1 MESWPFGVTI
11 CKVSETTRDISIGV
25 TVFTLTALSAD
36 RFFAIVDPMR
46 KLHASV
52 GGRRATKF
60 TVTVAVTIWCL
71 AILCAAPAAAYSY
84 IRKFQNVDN
93 VTLLEVCYPYPEE
106 LGPNFPQ
113 LAVLVKFLIY
123 YVVPLS
129 AIACFYIMMARH
141 LINST
146 KNMPGE
152 VQVSTVTTA
161 RFGLSSYIERNRAFV
176 PDPFL
181 SRAHFVHF
189 QKTHSIP
196 TSPPLLSHLHG

>member
-1 MESWPFGVTI
+1 M
-11 CKVSETTRDISIGV
+11 SETTKDISIGV

-71 AILCAAPAAAYSY
+71 AIACAAPAASYSY
-84 IRKFQNVDN
+84 LRQFQDSNN
-93 VTLLEVCYPYPEE
+93 VTLFEACYPYPEE
-106 LGPNFPQ
+106 LGESYPRIVVIVRF
-113 LAVLVKFLIY
+113 LVY
-123 YVVPLS
+123 YAVPLS
-129 AIACFYIMMARH
+129 AIACFYVMMARH

-152 VQVSTVTTA
+152 IQVSNALKNTFDIFMPLIWQINSKIVTKWSITK
-161 RFGLSSYIERNRAFV
+161 RRYTRYHGNG
-176 PDPFL
+176 PF
-181 SRAHFVHF
+181 
-189 QKTHSIP
+189 
-196 TSPPLLSHLHG
+196 

>member
-1 MESWPFGVTI
+1 MPQVPSWPYGLTI
-11 CKVSETTRDISIGV
+11 CKVSETTKDISIGV

-71 AILCAAPAAAYSY
+71 AVACAMPAAAYSY
-84 IRKFQNVDN
+84 VKRFEVNN
-93 VTLLEVCYPYPEE
+93 ATLFEICYPYPDE
-106 LGPNFPQ
+106 LGPVYPRAMVTVRF
-113 LAVLVKFLIY
+113 LVY
-123 YVVPLS
+123 YAVPLS
-129 AIACFYIMMARH
+129 AITSFYVMMARH

-152 VQVSTVTTA
+152 VQVRDCRVA
-161 RFGLSSYIERNRAFV
+161 SSALRGGTGRGEGAC
-176 PDPFL
+176 L
-181 SRAHFVHF
+181 E
-189 QKTHSIP
+189 
-196 TSPPLLSHLHG
+196 TSGGQGRRE